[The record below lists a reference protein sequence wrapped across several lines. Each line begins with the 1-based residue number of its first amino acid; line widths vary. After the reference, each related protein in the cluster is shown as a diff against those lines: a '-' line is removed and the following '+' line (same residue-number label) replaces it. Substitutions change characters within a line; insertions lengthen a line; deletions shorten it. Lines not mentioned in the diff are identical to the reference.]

1 MTLDRFVLMSNVIIK
16 ILMDVFKG
24 VVSHIYNYWKE
35 KRLICK
41 MRYDSSSIK
50 VFVVRFNVLKLYL
63 IFFSTLLS
71 ALTSRSYRLNNF

>member
-1 MTLDRFVLMSNVIIK
+1 
-16 ILMDVFKG
+16 MDVFKG

-50 VFVVRFNVLKLYL
+50 VFVVRFNVKIIFN
-63 IFFSTLLS
+63 IFFDSFVS
-71 ALTSRSYRLNNF
+71 SFVSS